1 MNPKINLLYIITKLE
16 LGGAQRQLLS
26 LITGLDKERY
36 RVFLFTAKEGLLVK
50 EAGLIPGL
58 TLKKSR
64 FLERPVNFIK
74 DILAFIEICVFIK
87 KNKIEVVHT
96 HSSKAGILGRFAARA
111 CKVTVIVHTV
121 HGWSFNDYQPRILRD
136 FYLSFEKICAKFT
149 GKIIVVSYS
158 DREKG
163 LNSFIGSQEQYVL
176 IRYGINASE
185 FALSH
190 LRNQARQ
197 SLGIDKDELAVGMVA
212 CFKPQKS
219 PLDFVKIASAVKR
232 EICGIKFIMV
242 GDGQLRNKVYSL
254 IKELGLQDKII
265 LAGWRQDIA
274 FILSA
279 LDIFV
284 LTSLWEGLPI
294 AVLEAMAAGKPI
306 VATDTG
312 GISEVIENGK
322 SGYLVKPKDSQAM
335 QNRITELLRSRQKRE
350 EFSGLARERAD
361 SEEFLLAR
369 MVRDTGEL
377 YLNLWEEA
385 RNA

>member
-1 MNPKINLLYIITKLE
+1 MNHKINLLYIITKLE

-26 LITGLDKERY
+26 LIAGLDKEKY
-36 RVFLFTAKEGLLVK
+36 RVFLFSAKEGLLAK
-50 EAGLIPGL
+50 EAELIPGL

-74 DILAFIEICVFIK
+74 DILVFIEICAFIK
-87 KNKIEVVHT
+87 KNKIELVHT

-111 CKVTVIVHTV
+111 CKVTAIIHTV
-121 HGWSFNDYQPRILRD
+121 HGWSFNDYQPRILRN
-136 FYLSFEKICAKFT
+136 FYLFFEKLCAKFT

-163 LNSFIGSQEQYVL
+163 LNSSIGSQGQYVL

-185 FALSH
+185 FAASD

-197 SLGIDKDELAVGMVA
+197 ALGINKDELAVGMVA

-219 PLDFVKIASAVKR
+219 PLDFVKIALAVKK

-242 GDGQLRNKVYSL
+242 GDGQLRNKVSLL

-265 LAGWRQDIA
+265 LTGWRPDIA

-279 LDIFV
+279 LDIFI

-306 VATDTG
+306 IATDTG

-322 SGYLVKPKDSQAM
+322 NGYLVKPQDNQAM

-350 EFSGLARERAD
+350 EFISLGRARID
-361 SEEFLLAR
+361 SEEFLLTK
-369 MVRDTGEL
+369 MVRATGEL

>member
-1 MNPKINLLYIITKLE
+1 
-16 LGGAQRQLLS
+16 
-26 LITGLDKERY
+26 
-36 RVFLFTAKEGLLVK
+36 
-50 EAGLIPGL
+50 
-58 TLKKSR
+58 
-64 FLERPVNFIK
+64 
-74 DILAFIEICVFIK
+74 
-87 KNKIEVVHT
+87 
-96 HSSKAGILGRFAARA
+96 LGRFAARA
-111 CKVTVIVHTV
+111 CKVTAIIHTV
-121 HGWSFNDYQPRILRD
+121 HGWSFNDYQPRILRN

-149 GKIIVVSYS
+149 GKIIVVSCS

-163 LNSFIGSQEQYVL
+163 LNSFIGSQGQYVL

-185 FALSH
+185 FAVSD

-197 SLGIDKDELAVGMVA
+197 SLGIDQDELAVGMVA

-242 GDGQLRNKVYSL
+242 GDGQLRNKVCSL
-254 IKELGLQDKII
+254 IRELGLQDKII
-265 LAGWRQDIA
+265 LVGWRRDIA

-350 EFSGLARERAD
+350 EFSGLARGRVD

-369 MVRDTGEL
+369 MVKDTGEL